1 MTTTQS
7 AGPRTSELGLP
18 WLYAMRFGYLV
29 LATGLTV
36 TVWTEVLD
44 PSRSWSV
51 MEGAAKSLLAAL
63 GLLSLLG
70 LRHPVRMLPI
80 LLFECAWKLIWLAA
94 VGVQAWRSDRI
105 DTEMAEMMQAVLWVV
120 LILPVVPWHHV
131 YHRYLAASGDR
142 WRPAGRTP

>member
-80 LLFECAWKLIWLAA
+80 LLFETLWKVICLSVVALP
-94 VGVQAWRSDRI
+94 
-105 DTEMAEMMQAVLWVV
+105 AVLDGDVNPAMSKIIV
-120 LILPVVPWHHV
+120 SFAPEVIIVAVTPW
-131 YHRYLAASGDR
+131 RYVWQRYVTAKGDPWRRTAA
-142 WRPAGRTP
+142 